1 MKYRENLFKCND
13 NYIKKTNVLSQIKKG
28 AALNYV
34 TILLTNIIGISMTPF
49 VLNHLGKAEY
59 GIYLAIGALVGTI
72 SLLDFGLNN
81 AVIRFVAKYR
91 AENDRKGEENF
102 LATTMLIYLIISSL
116 VILIGVVFYGYL
128 DSYFTKMTPDEIK
141 IAKVIFGL
149 FIFNLA
155 VGLPGGSL
163 TGICNGYEDFVFPKT
178 LNIIRYVL
186 RSITVIGVLLLGGKA
201 IALVIVD
208 SIFNILIIL
217 STGYYVTNKLHV
229 KFKLHSFSV
238 KYIKQI
244 FSYSSWIFVFALGY
258 IFQWNSG
265 HWVLGRIST
274 PDVLAIYG
282 IGITLGTYYGAFS
295 SAISSVFLPR
305 ATKMSVDNASGEQL
319 TDMMIKIG
327 RLSFIIL
334 MFILTAFILF
344 GKQFVFLWVGLT
356 LGIDGS
362 YQAWLIAILIMI
374 GYTLPLVQGFTKSIL
389 EAKGKLRFRAIT
401 YLSLMI
407 LGTILG
413 GILAV
418 DYGAIG
424 MIVGSVIAWLIIQLI
439 MNFYFHNK
447 IDLNIFR
454 FFREIFHKTILTV
467 LLIFS
472 IGYAINHIPGI
483 GWINFTIKAIVYTL
497 IYSVL
502 MYSIGTIEFEKKL
515 FKKTLSPIIIK
526 LKKK

>member
-1 MKYRENLFKCND
+1 M
-13 NYIKKTNVLSQIKKG
+13 SQIKKG

-34 TILLTNIIGISMTPF
+34 TILLTNVIGIVMTPF
-49 VLNHLGKAEY
+49 ILNHLGKAEY
-59 GIYLAIGALVGTI
+59 GIYLTIGALVGTI

-81 AVIRFVAKYR
+81 AVVRFVAKYR

-102 LATTMLIYLIISSL
+102 LATTMYIYLFISSL
-116 VILIGVVFYGYL
+116 VVVIGLVFYGYL

-141 IAKVIFGL
+141 IAKVIFGI

-155 VGLPGGSL
+155 VGLPGGAL

-186 RSITVIGVLLLGGKA
+186 RSITVIGILLLGGKA
-201 IALVIVD
+201 IALVIID

-217 STGYYVTNKLHV
+217 ITVYYITKKLHV
-229 KFKLHSFSV
+229 KIKLHYFSI
-238 KYIKQI
+238 KYIKHI
-244 FSYSSWIFVFALGY
+244 FSYSSWIFVFALVS
-258 IFQWNSG
+258 IFQWKAG

-274 PDVLAIYG
+274 PGVLAVYG

-305 ATKMSVDNASGEQL
+305 ATKMSVDNASGEEL

-344 GKQFVFLWVGLT
+344 GKQFVFLWVGGT
-356 LGIDGS
+356 LGIEGS
-362 YQAWLIAILIMI
+362 FQSWLIAIMIMV
-374 GYTLPLVQGFTKSIL
+374 GYTLPLVQGFSKSIL

-401 YLSLMI
+401 YLSFMV
-407 LGTILG
+407 LGTVLW

-418 DYGAIG
+418 DYSAIG
-424 MIVGSVIAWLIIQLI
+424 MIVGSVIGWLIIQLI
-439 MNFYFHNK
+439 MNFYFHNQIK
-447 IDLNIFR
+447 LNIIR
-454 FFREIFHKTILTV
+454 FFKEMFHKTILTV
-467 LLIFS
+467 FLIFA
-472 IGYAINHIPGI
+472 IGYTINYIPGE
-483 GWINFTIKAIVYTL
+483 GWINFIIKAIVYTFV
-497 IYSVL
+497 YGVL
-502 MYSIGTIEFEKKL
+502 MYLIGTIEFEKEL
-515 FKKTLSPIIIK
+515 FKKTFSPIIIK
-526 LKKK
+526 IKKYL